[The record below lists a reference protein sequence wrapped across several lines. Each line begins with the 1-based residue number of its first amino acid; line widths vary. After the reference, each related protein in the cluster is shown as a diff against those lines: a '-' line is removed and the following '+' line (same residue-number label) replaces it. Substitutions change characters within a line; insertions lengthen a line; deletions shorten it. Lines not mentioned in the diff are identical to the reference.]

1 MVIHTISEPGQSP
14 DPHTNKT
21 IVGID
26 LGTTNSLVATL
37 KKDKLNNET
46 KFLVIPD
53 EHGQIILPSIVNY
66 NKNGFFLTGKSVEE
80 LVLSDPNNTILS
92 FKRLMGRSDN
102 DIDKNDPYFSKFSL
116 SESNKKILCVSLLM
130 LEK

>member
-66 NKNGFFLTGKSVEE
+66 NKNGFSSTGKSVEE

-92 FKRLMGRSDN
+92 FKRF
-102 DIDKNDPYFSKFSL
+102 YL
-116 SESNKKILCVSLLM
+116 S
-130 LEK
+130 